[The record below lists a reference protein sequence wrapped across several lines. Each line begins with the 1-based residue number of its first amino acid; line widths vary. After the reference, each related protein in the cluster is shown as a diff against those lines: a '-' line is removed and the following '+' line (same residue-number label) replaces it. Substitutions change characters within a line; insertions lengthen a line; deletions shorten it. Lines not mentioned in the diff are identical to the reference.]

1 MVKVRLK
8 IRDSEVHQPQHYL
21 PNSTWSHGPY
31 NSVWYYWVPLWM
43 WFSDS
48 APLTLYYCTKRVKST
63 RGTTKRLNITLQ
75 FWCSVLPKFGNTCMH
90 IYRMYHSNTAMVGPG
105 CSRTL
110 EQLGLVVSSVCVSRE
125 MKPFSHILPNAAIS
139 LNSFVPLIFIKERGK

>member
-1 MVKVRLK
+1 MSVKCSLFPRSSKILVLYIVGSEMVKVRLK

-21 PNSTWSHGPY
+21 PNSTWSRGPY

-105 CSRTL
+105 CSRT
-110 EQLGLVVSSVCVSRE
+110 VRTSSE
-125 MKPFSHILPNAAIS
+125 
-139 LNSFVPLIFIKERGK
+139 